1 MKKALLTVAMLAMVQ
16 SCFCWGFFAH
26 RTINYYAVFLL
37 PPEMI
42 PFYKKN
48 IGFLAD
54 HAVDPDKR
62 RYILPEEAPRHF
74 MDLDHY
80 GPPPYDRLPRSWKQA
95 QALYP
100 ADSLA
105 RHGIA
110 PWWLPQVVSRLTAAF
125 RSRDADRILKV
136 SAELGHYM
144 ADIHVPLHASSNHNG
159 QLTGQQGIHGFWESR
174 LPELFAA
181 RDYDFLI
188 GHAGYLNSVSAFA
201 WDRIT
206 ESALAADTVL
216 RIERELSA
224 ATRPE
229 RRFAFEDRNGKV
241 VRQYAEHYA
250 ADYQDRLRGMVE
262 RRMLQSILAVA
273 SCWYTAWVDAGQPA
287 LPEGPAHHTDPA
299 DSLADRRMDSL
310 WKAVPAK
317 GRTCAN

>member
-1 MKKALLTVAMLAMVQ
+1 MKKNLLTLLLLALCQ
-16 SCFCWGFFAH
+16 PCFCWGFYAH

-42 PFYKKN
+42 AFYKKN
-48 IGFLAD
+48 IAFLAD

-62 RYILPEEAPRHF
+62 RYMIAEEGPRHF

-80 GPPPYDRLPRSWKQA
+80 GAPPYAGLPRSWAEAKS
-95 QALYP
+95 LYP

-110 PWWLPQVVSRLTAAF
+110 PWWLPQMESRLIAAF
-125 RSRDADRILKV
+125 RARDAARILKL
-136 SAELGHYM
+136 SAEIGHYM

-206 ESALAADTVL
+206 ESARASDTVL
-216 RIERELSA
+216 RVERELSA
-224 ATRPE
+224 DTRPE
-229 RRFAFEDRNGKV
+229 RKFAFADRNGKM
-241 VRQYAEHYA
+241 VRQYAEQYA
-250 ADYQDRLRGMVE
+250 SDYQERLSGMVE
-262 RRMLQSILAVA
+262 RRMRQSILAVA
-273 SCWYTAWVDAGQPA
+273 SCWYTAWVDAGQPL
-287 LPEGPAHHTDPA
+287 LPEGPALRPN
-299 DSLADRRMDSL
+299 LADNLAFRHMDSL
-310 WKAVPAK
+310 WKAAPSK
-317 GRTCAN
+317 GRSCAN